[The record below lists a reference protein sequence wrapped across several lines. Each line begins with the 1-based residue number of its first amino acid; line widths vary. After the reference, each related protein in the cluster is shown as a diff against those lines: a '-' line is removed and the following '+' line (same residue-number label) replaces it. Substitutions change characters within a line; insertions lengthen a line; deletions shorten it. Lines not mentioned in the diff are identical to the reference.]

1 MAKMTIAQCREREVN
16 RLAELHKPDP
26 GPEDIDEARRLMNSY
41 YRLCGLCDRNLY
53 LTNDDYTCNK
63 FSTKRSEERESNWYK
78 RLNKEF
84 EEFAGVSLVYCSW
97 YPSIGIK
104 SKYGGFERKIHA
116 YFYS

>member
-1 MAKMTIAQCREREVN
+1 MPRMTIAQCREREVY
-16 RLAELHKPDP
+16 RLAELYNPDP
-26 GPEDIDEARRLMNSY
+26 GPEDIDKARRLMNSY

-53 LTNDDYTCNK
+53 LSNEECTCNK
-63 FSTKRSEERESNWYK
+63 LSTKRSEQRETNWHE

-97 YPSIGIK
+97 YPSIGYK

-116 YFYS
+116 YFYN